1 MGDIEHWYDDKGT
14 VPAPPFGPCAQR
26 DDNVVLVRRGIAFLG
41 SRSGGGETPESVQ
54 LVISHF
60 SRAGKKPAQRIFPIR
75 VMRDRTEL
83 SDSNPNKIVFL

>member
-26 DDNVVLVRRGIAFLG
+26 DDNVIPVHAVSHFGWG
-41 SRSGGGETPESVQ
+41 SRSGGGETPVSVQ

-60 SRAGKKPAQRIFPIR
+60 SRAGKKPAQRIFPIMM
-75 VMRDRTEL
+75 VKDWTGL
-83 SDSNPNKIVFL
+83 SDSNPIK